1 MQYGDEEP
9 NLIFILQ
16 QRIKYVDKVV
26 EILRNY
32 HDLVKQK
39 MKAVDLQHLTDSEM
53 NGADDKQVYTGTFTH
68 EKTLK
73 ILLNQIKFLL
83 SGSGVQLG
91 VENIKLMWRLF
102 VDEPN
107 YVKEQSMFIKWINR
121 SKADHN
127 SQKLFFDIFTQ
138 DEKRY
143 IFLQV
148 LCPSVANPEANINLT
163 KCFSTYFLMINKLE
177 GALKNA

>member
-16 QRIKYVDKVV
+16 QRIQYVDKVV

-39 MKAVDLQHLTDSEM
+39 MKAVDLQHLADSEM

-107 YVKEQSMFIKWINR
+107 YVKE
-121 SKADHN
+121 
-127 SQKLFFDIFTQ
+127 
-138 DEKRY
+138 
-143 IFLQV
+143 
-148 LCPSVANPEANINLT
+148 
-163 KCFSTYFLMINKLE
+163 
-177 GALKNA
+177 